1 MVYRIAW
8 CIKTFPMLQQYNY
21 GDWQEDK
28 KYNEMKDWCYKQN
41 SIDSGT
47 YYWIEK
53 KEGVDANNVVE
64 KNEEIETEFVKI
76 DKC

>member
-8 CIKTFPMLQQYNY
+8 CIKIFGNKPQYNY

-28 KYNEMKDWCYKQN
+28 KYNEMRDWCYTQN
-41 SIDSGT
+41 ALDSNS

-53 KEGVDANNVVE
+53 KEGVNAHNVIE
-64 KNEEIETEFVKI
+64 KNEEIEREFVSI
-76 DKC
+76 EKC

>member
-8 CIKTFPMLQQYNY
+8 CIKTFGNKPQYNY

-28 KYNEMKDWCYKQN
+28 KYNEMRDWCYTQN
-41 SIDSGT
+41 ALDSNS

-53 KEGVDANNVVE
+53 KEGTNAHNVIE